1 MSKKIGFKIICVL
14 LLSISSL
21 HAYETFEDKITYAK
35 YKKKIYIKDG
45 LYQYRICHVLTHHL
59 SIKTKNETYKTTT
72 DEDSCDKY
80 MFENESAFK
89 TYSLEKIEELIQDS
103 EEKP

>member
-1 MSKKIGFKIICVL
+1 MSKKIDFKIICVL

-21 HAYETFEDKITYAK
+21 HAYETLEDKITYAK

-45 LYQYRICHVLTHHL
+45 LYRYRICHVLTHHL
-59 SIKTKNETYKTTT
+59 SIKINDTIYKTTT
-72 DEDSCDKY
+72 NEDSCDKY

-89 TYSLEKIEELIQDS
+89 AYSLEKIEALIQDS
-103 EEKP
+103 EGKP